1 MQQRSIE
8 TKRKILTACVRLFLE
23 QGYKNTT
30 VSQIVDT
37 AGVARGSFQNLFPAK
52 EDILLELIETMFE
65 SQFAMASKITQQ
77 ELSPVCV
84 YAAETAIQLMLTELN
99 ENLRDIY
106 IEAYTL
112 PNTSECI
119 YKKTTKELVNLFGSY
134 LPNYT
139 ECDFYKMEVGTAG
152 LMRNYM
158 TKKCDDNFTFT
169 EKLNCFLTSSLR
181 IYAVP
186 EKEIAEAIAFIE
198 ELDIKLAAT
207 QVMNKLFS
215 MLEMKYNFKLQESYL
230 EK

>member
-119 YKKTTKELVNLFGSY
+119 TKRPPRNSVISLVLICQI
-134 LPNYT
+134 T
-139 ECDFYKMEVGTAG
+139 
-152 LMRNYM
+152 RNA
-158 TKKCDDNFTFT
+158 TFT
-169 EKLNCFLTSSLR
+169 KWKL
-181 IYAVP
+181 
-186 EKEIAEAIAFIE
+186 EQ
-198 ELDIKLAAT
+198 
-207 QVMNKLFS
+207 QVS
-215 MLEMKYNFKLQESYL
+215 CVIT
-230 EK
+230 